1 MVRADGEQR
10 LISKARRRAF
20 DTYLRFGHKI
30 DPLATTDGEH
40 KEVGL
45 GQEPVVAKTRF
56 YVWRTV
62 GDDRVRP
69 KHEAREGRIFARNDP
84 PDGGP
89 PGTERNCRCWAESYF
104 GDPGIAD
111 ELQPLRHVR
120 QVAVTGTE
128 LWSSIES
135 LSRPGGS
142 LAESFVA
149 LRDGTRIQSKF
160 WRTLVS
166 RTIALAGGGK
176 VRIDREA
183 GRQQVYLGNESEPLF
198 RSAWT
203 LGGPRVTHAQRRMAF
218 MGDADTLLEPDFR
231 PDRVDPFRDPNPQI
245 LSPNPMLDLFG
256 AGGGLDL
263 LGAAFLAL
271 HMAQQ
276 EAPASQGM
284 AEDERS
290 VISFRAWSASGERNA
305 LPLLVD
311 SLTEERLR
319 QSCKYLPDAQRW
331 TDEAAQLLSQERWT
345 MSAQTWGT
353 KVHLA
358 VKNMVE
364 DLRKNSAEADK
375 ILRAE
380 LSMTIDEERVPYGT
394 SGSTRLDILEDR
406 KGDMGAVCVYDIKT
420 SNYGLTA
427 ARVKKIADLVREH
440 FDAKMFF
447 VIELRPSR

>member
-1 MVRADGEQR
+1 
-10 LISKARRRAF
+10 
-20 DTYLRFGHKI
+20 
-30 DPLATTDGEH
+30 
-40 KEVGL
+40 
-45 GQEPVVAKTRF
+45 
-56 YVWRTV
+56 VWRTV

-120 QVAVTGTE
+120 QVAATGTE

-135 LSRPGGS
+135 LSRPDGS
-142 LAESFVA
+142 LAESVVA

-166 RTIALAGGGK
+166 RTITLAGGGK
-176 VRIDREA
+176 VRIDREG
-183 GRQQVYLGNESEPLF
+183 GRQQVYLGNESGPLF

-203 LGGPRVTHAQRRMAF
+203 LGGPRVTHAQRRVAF

-245 LSPNPMLDLFG
+245 LSPDPMLDLFG
-256 AGGGLDL
+256 GGGLDL

-364 DLRKNSAEADK
+364 ALRVASPEAYMT
-375 ILRAE
+375 LRTE
-380 LSMTIDEERVPYGT
+380 LSMTIDSEEVTYATR
-394 SGSTRLDILEDR
+394 GSTRLDILENR
-406 KGDMGAVCVYDIKT
+406 KAELGAVCVYDIKT
-420 SNYGLTA
+420 GTAGLTVTRIAHIARLVEKHFGA
-427 ARVKKIADLVREH
+427 AP
-440 FDAKMFF
+440 FF
-447 VIELRPSR
+447 IIEIRPSR